1 MSLPADPGMAPPD
14 SAQSRASLQQ
24 RIGELERRNE
34 ELERCITRAGEVL
47 GEQALTI
54 AGQANSWLTSLIESS
69 DDAIV
74 SKDLNGIVTSWNASA
89 ERIFGFTA
97 EEMIGSS
104 ILRIIPDELHGEERH
119 ILARIRQGLKVDHFE
134 TVRRRK
140 DESLVNI
147 SVTVSPVRD
156 SGGTIVGASKI
167 ARDVTAQREGD
178 RARGLLA
185 SIVEST
191 DDAIISKDL
200 TGNVTSWNRAAERL
214 YGWTSHEMIGQPVL
228 RIIPSELADEEARI
242 LAKVRAGERIEHFRT
257 TRVARNGRRV
267 EVEIT
272 VSPVRNAAGAI
283 IGASKVA
290 RDLSA
295 REEAERD
302 RATLAAIVT
311 GSDDAIISK
320 TLEGIVTSWNPA
332 AERLYGYSADEMVG
346 QSILRIVPVHLYFE
360 EEHILSKIRSGERIE
375 HFETTRITRDG
386 RLVEVSLTVSPVR
399 DSLGRLI
406 GASKIA
412 RDISSQREAQ
422 RRKDEFLAVL
432 AHELRNPLAPIR
444 NAIALFGQ
452 PNTTPAQRERAY
464 AIAERQFQHM
474 SRLLDDLLDVSRLT
488 RGRVELKKQHVELRS
503 LVQQAVDATRGII
516 GERGHQLS
524 VAHAD
529 EALFLDADPVRITQ
543 VVANLLT
550 NAAKYTDPGGRIALV
565 TSREGP
571 QALIEV
577 SDSGIGFGPDMRNRL
592 FELFSQDKAALS
604 RAAGG
609 LGIGLALVREFVE
622 RHGGTVAGDSEGP
635 GKGSRFTV
643 RLPCSAA

>member
-1 MSLPADPGMAPPD
+1 MSSPDPAH
-14 SAQSRASLQQ
+14 SRASLQQ
-24 RIGELERRNE
+24 RIGELEQRNQQLE
-34 ELERCITRAGEVL
+34 ERVAHAGEVL
-47 GEQALTI
+47 GQEALTI
-54 AGQANSWLTSLIESS
+54 AGRANSWLAALIESS

-74 SKDLNGIVTSWNASA
+74 SKDLDGTVTSWNAAA

-97 EEMIGSS
+97 EEMIGSP
-104 ILRIIPDELHGEERH
+104 ILKIIPEDLHGEERH
-119 ILARIRQGLKVDHFE
+119 ILSRIRQGLKVEHFE

-140 DESLVNI
+140 DGRLINI
-147 SVTVSPVRD
+147 WVTVSPVRD
-156 SGGTIVGASKI
+156 SAGSIVGASKI
-167 ARDVTAQREGD
+167 ARDVTAQHEGD

-191 DDAIISKDL
+191 DEAIISKDL

-214 YGWTSHEMIGQPVL
+214 YGYTAQEMLGQPVL
-228 RIIPSELADEEARI
+228 RIVPPELHDEEARI
-242 LAKVRAGERIEHFRT
+242 LAKVRAGERLEHLRT
-257 TRVARNGRRV
+257 TRVAKNGRRI

-272 VSPVRNAAGAI
+272 VSPVRNAVGAI
-283 IGASKVA
+283 IGASKIA

-295 REEAERD
+295 RDEAERD

-360 EEHILSKIRSGERIE
+360 EEHILSKIRAGERIE
-375 HFETTRITRDG
+375 HFETMRIRKDG
-386 RLVEVSLTVSPVR
+386 KLVAVSLTVSPVR

-406 GASKIA
+406 GASKVA
-412 RDISSQREAQ
+412 RDISAQREAQ

-452 PNTTPAQRERAY
+452 PNTTPAQRERAQT
-464 AIAERQFQHM
+464 IAERQFQHM
-474 SRLLDDLLDVSRLT
+474 ARLLDDLLDVSRLT
-488 RGRVELKKQHVELRS
+488 RGRVELKKEHVELRS
-503 LVQQAVDATRGII
+503 LVQQAVEATRGIMA
-516 GERGHQLS
+516 ERSHQLA
-524 VAHAD
+524 VAHSDA
-529 EALFLDADPVRITQ
+529 AIFLDADPVRITQ

-550 NAAKYTDPGGRIALV
+550 NAAKYTDPGGHISIA
-565 TSREGP
+565 TRREGGE
-571 QALIEV
+571 AVIEV
-577 SDSGIGFGPDMRNRL
+577 ADDGIGFGLEMRDRL
-592 FELFSQDKAALS
+592 FELFSQDKNALA

-622 RHGGTVAGDSEGP
+622 RHGGTVHGDSEGP
-635 GKGSRFTV
+635 GRGSRFSI
-643 RLPCSAA
+643 RLPCASQ